1 MHFNTRKH
9 ILPLQLSF
17 FCASIFAQSA
27 SSQDSISGVPS
38 INLRG
43 RNGAA
48 QDQNISPNQGSN
60 SDSRQLTFERFLRLV
75 EKNYPKLQSADAE
88 RRIASAKRLEKS
100 GAFDPV
106 LNHLSEYLRVQDIF
120 TPGKAKDAIHNES
133 RVGLLTRSGITVF
146 AGMRLNPND
155 TKTPFVPTGKSG
167 EYFGGLSVP
176 LLRGLKINEKFA
188 AEQQAKLGEPLASE
202 VFGSTRLEVL
212 LKAAATYW
220 DWVGAN
226 ARVDVARSLLKIAQ
240 ARVDQI
246 RGRVQDGDAPALEI
260 SESEQEIHR
269 RQAVLVKTEREFQ
282 KASLALSVYFWDDS
296 GLPRPMPSAE
306 LNPGLTPAPVKLN
319 ETEWEEGRRSALE
332 LRPELKR
339 INLEREQVKVELRLA
354 QNLMLP
360 AMDAFVT
367 QGVDT
372 GPQGI
377 GPIVRAGVAFAV
389 PLRQR
394 TARGQIEGAQLKIQ
408 KLNLDEKLEKQKI
421 LAEVDDTVSAVNTSH
436 DRFAATVV
444 EVKKAKDVETGERY
458 RFAAGD
464 STLFLVNQRER
475 TTAEAQM
482 RLVESHV
489 DYLQALAAFKA
500 VTCRL

>member
-1 MHFNTRKH
+1 
-9 ILPLQLSF
+9 
-17 FCASIFAQSA
+17 
-27 SSQDSISGVPS
+27 
-38 INLRG
+38 
-43 RNGAA
+43 
-48 QDQNISPNQGSN
+48 
-60 SDSRQLTFERFLRLV
+60 
-75 EKNYPKLQSADAE
+75 PKLLSADAE

-120 TPGKAKDAIHNES
+120 EPGVAKDAIHNES
-133 RVGLLTRSGITVF
+133 RLSLLTRSGITVF
-146 AGMRLNPND
+146 AGARLNPNE

-167 EYFGGLSVP
+167 EYSGGLSVP
-176 LLRGLKINEKFA
+176 LLRGLRINEKTA
-188 AEQQAKLGEPLASE
+188 SEQQAKLGEPLASE

-226 ARVDVARSLLKIAQ
+226 ARVDVARALLNIAK
-240 ARVDQI
+240 ARVDQVK
-246 RGRVQDGDAPALEI
+246 GRVQDGDAPALEI

-269 RQAVLVKTEREFQ
+269 REAVLVKTEREFQ
-282 KASLALSVYFWDDS
+282 KASFALSVYFWDDS
-296 GLPRPMPSAE
+296 GSPKVMPSVE
-306 LNPGLTPAPVKLN
+306 ISPGLTPAPMKLN
-319 ETEWEEGRRSALE
+319 DLDWDEGRKSALQ

-354 QNLMLP
+354 QNLVLP

-377 GPIVRAGVAFAV
+377 GPIVRAGVAFSV

-394 TARGQIEGAQLKIQ
+394 TARGQVQGAQLKIQ
-408 KLNLDEKLEKQKI
+408 KLNLDEKLEKQRI
-421 LAEVDDTVSAVNTSH
+421 LAEVDDTVSAINTSH
-436 DRFAATVV
+436 ERFAATAI
-444 EVKKAKDVETGERY
+444 EVQKAREVETGERY